1 MRERLMII
9 FLIGILAALGFGVY
23 EKEQLKRHGE
33 SVLLELAPADP
44 RSLIQGDYMRL
55 RYSIDDK
62 LNSLKIKRIKYIV
75 VRVDERRVAHFE
87 RVDRGEPLKRGEH
100 RLRVKMLRSRL
111 RIVPRSF
118 LFQEGHAK
126 RYNRARYGVF
136 RVDESGNNLLI
147 ALADATGEVIESGQ
161 LSGSSAVMR

>member
-9 FLIGILAALGFGVY
+9 SLIAILSALGFGVY

-55 RYSIDDK
+55 RYSIEDK
-62 LNSLKIKRIKYIV
+62 LNTLETKHIKYII
-75 VRVDERRVAHFE
+75 VRVDDRRVARFE
-87 RVDRGEPLKRGEH
+87 RVDRGEPLSRGEH

-111 RIVPRSF
+111 RVVPRSF
-118 LFQEGHAK
+118 LFQEGHADH
-126 RYNRARYGVF
+126 YDRARYGVF
-136 RVDESGNNLLI
+136 RVDESGSNLLI
-147 ALADATGEVIESGQ
+147 ALADVSREVIDPRQRIESE
-161 LSGSSAVMR
+161 

>member
-9 FLIGILAALGFGVY
+9 SLIGILSALGFGVY

-55 RYSIDDK
+55 RYSIEDEI
-62 LNSLKIKRIKYIV
+62 NSQKTKQIKYII
-75 VRVDERRVAHFE
+75 VRVDDRRVARFE
-87 RVDRGEPLKRGEH
+87 RVDRGEPLNRGEH

-118 LFQEGHAK
+118 LFQEGHADH
-126 RYNRARYGVF
+126 YDRARYGVF
-136 RVDESGNNLLI
+136 RVDESGSNLLV
-147 ALADATGEVIESGQ
+147 ALADVSREVIDPRQRIESE
-161 LSGSSAVMR
+161 